1 MARRAAYVCAPLLT
15 FCASSGIL
23 TAQTLKITEPKD
35 GAVVYA
41 GYTMTV
47 VVEASPALAF
57 REVIIIGQSAIGF
70 SRPLATPPYRF
81 SMTIPPNTLPRRYEL
96 RADGTTESGRGAT
109 SEPVGILVERSDS
122 PLSLTAEPAVLD
134 FHEVGVQCP
143 VAAVGKF
150 ADAPRVDLHESS
162 YVKFTSENPSVAT
175 VNQWGLVTTTG
186 FGSARIT
193 IEYNGKSTVVPVT
206 VRKPAAGR

>member
-23 TAQTLKITEPKD
+23 AAQTLKITEPKD

-41 GYTMTV
+41 GQTMTV

-57 REVIIIGQSAIGF
+57 RAIMIAGGDAIGV
-70 SRPLATPPYRF
+70 SPVRGAPPYRF
-81 SMTIPPNTLPRRYEL
+81 SMRIKANARPRRYTITAE
-96 RADGTTESGRGAT
+96 GVIEPGKGGS
-109 SEPVGILVERSDS
+109 SEPVSILVERSGS

-150 ADAPRVDLHESS
+150 ADAPRVDLRESS

-175 VNQWGLVTTTG
+175 VTEDGLVTTTG

-206 VRKPAAGR
+206 VRKPATGR